1 MVLLAEIALVFIAKM
16 NTNLLWVKKV
26 SLSQE
31 LNRKCWKI
39 SHATEGGMAVKP
51 L

>member
-16 NTNLLWVKKV
+16 NTNLLWVKKYLFHRN
-26 SLSQE
+26 SIESAGKYHMQ
-31 LNRKCWKI
+31 RKVGW
-39 SHATEGGMAVKP
+39 